1 MKPKRVLIV
10 DDALELGR
18 LLKATLN
25 SLDNTIEITV
35 APSAEDAFLETSRQK
50 IDLLVTDFRLPGMS
64 GAELVKRIRQTQPG
78 IKVILITGVSETQM
92 PEEGKNLI
100 VDYYLKKPMEI
111 ADFLSASKKCLGIE
125 GESERPERKEEPRI
139 SRQQIVERL
148 ESLKSNLNAFAV
160 CLIDDQ
166 GNIRL
171 KTGDFPE
178 KNFEIRWLPTL
189 LNILSADNRVIHQFN
204 PPIADGVHSFIGPNF
219 SMVLVTVNEMALL
232 TILKPEPGHNHLIMA
247 LGVVMDAQRELMK
260 ALRTSELNVAAV
272 QPDKTRK
279 PDTGTLPGDMEFR
292 DKIQKSGKGVKK
304 EAANQFWD
312 EASEGEEGS
321 AGNLEGISWKDAEK
335 MGLLDNEVKKK

>member
-18 LLKATLN
+18 LLKATLS
-25 SLDNTIEITV
+25 SLDSSIDIKV
-35 APSAEDAFLETSRQK
+35 APTAEEAFLEISKQK

-64 GAELVKRIRQTQPG
+64 GAELVKRIRQTQPE

-100 VDYYLKKPMEI
+100 VDFFLKKPMEI
-111 ADFLSASKKCLGIE
+111 ADFLSASKKCLGLE
-125 GESERPERKEEPRI
+125 EEPEKPTKKEEPRI
-139 SRQQIVERL
+139 SRQQIVVRL
-148 ESLKSNLNAFAV
+148 ESLKSNLNAFSV

-171 KTGDFPE
+171 KTGEFPE

-189 LNILSADNRVIHQFN
+189 LNILTADNRVIHQFN

-219 SMVLVTVNEMALL
+219 SMILVTVNEMALL

-260 ALRTSELNVAAV
+260 ALRTSELNIETV
-272 QPDKTRK
+272 QPDRSRKTE
-279 PDTGTLPGDMEFR
+279 PGSEGVDQEFR
-292 DKIQKSGKGVKK
+292 EKIQKSGKGVKK
-304 EAANQFWD
+304 DAANQFW
-312 EASEGEEGS
+312 EAASEGEEGG

-335 MGLLDNEVKKK
+335 MGLLNNEGKKK

>member
-18 LLKATLN
+18 LLKATLS
-25 SLDNTIEITV
+25 SLDSSIEITV

-92 PEEGKNLI
+92 PAEGKNLI
-100 VDYYLKKPMEI
+100 VDFYLKKPMEI
-111 ADFLSASKKCLGIE
+111 ADFLSASKKCLGLEMQPE
-125 GESERPERKEEPRI
+125 GSTGKEEPRI
-139 SRQQIVERL
+139 SRQQIAERL
-148 ESLKSNLNAFAV
+148 ESLKSNLNAFSV

-189 LNILSADNRVIHQFN
+189 LNILTADNRVIHQFN
-204 PPIADGVHSFIGPNF
+204 PPIADGVHLYKGPSF
-219 SMVLVTVNEMALL
+219 SMILVTVNEMALL
-232 TILKPEPGHNHLIMA
+232 AILKPESGHNHLIMT
-247 LGVVMDAQRELMK
+247 LGVVMDSQRELMK
-260 ALRTSELNVAAV
+260 ALQTSELNVATV
-272 QPDKTRK
+272 
-279 PDTGTLPGDMEFR
+279 LPGKFR
-292 DKIQKSGKGVKK
+292 ITEPGSQGTDQAFKDKIQKSGKGVKK
-304 EAANQFWD
+304 DVANQFWD
-312 EASEGEEGS
+312 AAVEGEEGG
-321 AGNLEGISWKDAEK
+321 AGNLEGISWQDAEK
-335 MGLLDNEVKKK
+335 MGLLNTEGKKE